1 MNAQPP
7 RLFTR
12 LAWLLAGTVALV
24 VVIGALALR
33 ATSSQLAGDYAAR
46 TLALQIAAAD
56 ALLAEGREGSLGA
69 LGIERAAVP
78 PNGRA
83 PVMRVLRGVL
93 EDTRARAP
101 DREMRLLVRERV
113 PVLWIAAKPPA
124 AGWIGIPLVG
134 LRASLARTA
143 LFTAAVGTLVVLLM
157 ASAYA
162 RSLTAPL
169 RRLAA
174 AAGDVVAGTP
184 PPPLA
189 KPSVREIV
197 DLELALV
204 RAAAN
209 VRRGARERDLMLA
222 ALSHDLRTPLAR
234 LQLGLELAD
243 APSDPHLR
251 DGMVADIEAIDALS
265 AQFIAFVRDGSEET
279 SEDVDLAAL
288 VRELV
293 TRNAIE
299 GGAWRIDAP
308 TTLWVRGKPLA
319 LARAV
324 DNLIRNAIRH
334 GAPPFRI
341 QLEQRAGE
349 ARCAV
354 ADAGA
359 GVPPALLERLGEAF
373 FRADA
378 ARSGAQGSGLGLA
391 SSRRIARQ
399 HGGKL
404 TLRNLPGGGFEA
416 ALSLPAP
423 SDRDT

>member
-1 MNAQPP
+1 MSAQPP

-24 VVIGALALR
+24 VLIGGLTLR
-33 ATSSQLAGDYAAR
+33 ATSSRLAGDYAAR
-46 TLALQIAAAD
+46 TVALQIAAAD
-56 ALLAEGREGSLGA
+56 TLLAEGRDGSLAA
-69 LGIERAAVP
+69 LGIERAAAP
-78 PNGRA
+78 PDGRV
-83 PVMRVLRGVL
+83 PVMRMLRGIL
-93 EDTRARAP
+93 DDTRARAP
-101 DREMRLLVRERV
+101 DRDMRLLVRDRI
-113 PVLWIAAKPPA
+113 PILWIAAKAPST
-124 AGWIGIPLVG
+124 GWIGIPLVG
-134 LRASLARTA
+134 LRSSLARTA
-143 LFTAAVGTLVVLLM
+143 LFTAACGTLIVLLM
-157 ASAYA
+157 AAAYA

-184 PPPLA
+184 PPPLVN
-189 KPSVREIV
+189 PSVREIV
-197 DLELALV
+197 DLELAMV

-234 LQLGLELAD
+234 LRLGLELAGS
-243 APSDPHLR
+243 SDDPLLR
-251 DGMVADIEAIDALS
+251 EGMIADIEAIDALN

-279 SEDVDLAAL
+279 SEDVELVAL

-293 TRNAIE
+293 ARNAID
-299 GGAWRIDAP
+299 GGSWRIEAP
-308 TTLWVRGKPLA
+308 ESLWVRGKPLA
-319 LARAV
+319 LARAI

-341 QLEQRAGE
+341 ALDERDGQV
-349 ARCAV
+349 RCSV
-354 ADAGA
+354 ADAGPGA
-359 GVPPALLERLGEAF
+359 PSALLDRLGEPF
-373 FRADA
+373 LRGDA

-404 TLRNLPGGGFEA
+404 AVRNLPEGGFEA
-416 ALSLPAP
+416 TLSLPALP
-423 SDRDT
+423 TA

>member
-1 MNAQPP
+1 MSAQPP

-24 VVIGALALR
+24 VLIGVLTLR
-33 ATSSQLAGDYAAR
+33 ASSSQLAGDYAAR

-56 ALLAEGREGSLGA
+56 TLLAEGRERALGA
-69 LGIERAAVP
+69 LGIERASVP
-78 PNGRA
+78 PPGRE
-83 PVMRVLRGVL
+83 PVMRVLRGIL
-93 EDTRARAP
+93 AETRARAP
-101 DREMRLLVRERV
+101 EREMRLLVRDRI
-113 PVLWIAAKPPA
+113 PVLWIAARAPTT
-124 AGWIGIPLVG
+124 GWIGIPLVG

-143 LFTAAVGTLVVLLM
+143 LFTAACGTLIVLLM
-157 ASAYA
+157 AAAYA

-209 VRRGARERDLMLA
+209 VRRSARERDLMLA

-234 LQLGLELAD
+234 LRLGLELAGPGD
-243 APSDPHLR
+243 DPQLR

-279 SEDVDLAAL
+279 SADVDLAAL
-288 VRELV
+288 ARELV
-293 TRNAIE
+293 ARNAID

-308 TTLWVRGKPLA
+308 DALWVRGKPLA
-319 LARAV
+319 LGRAI

-334 GAPPFRI
+334 GAPPFRVE
-341 QLEQRAGE
+341 LAEHGGE
-349 ARCAV
+349 ARCTV
-354 ADAGA
+354 SDAGTGA
-359 GVPPALLERLGEAF
+359 PADLLERLGEPF
-373 FRADA
+373 LRADA
-378 ARSGAQGSGLGLA
+378 ARSGARGSGLGLA

-404 TLRNLPGGGFEA
+404 SLHNLPAGGFEA
-416 ALSLPAP
+416 TLSLPALC
-423 SDRDT
+423 DRPV